1 MEEKIFQ
8 TLKEFLENKDE
19 YIAFLKGDGSEFITA
34 SNSFPVTQPAIYK
47 FIKNPKNKEIIDS
60 FFTPIDNL
68 WGKREDRLPKIEYQ
82 KEYIRLHKEDEKKEH
97 LIDAS
102 ISFREIEEPNIA
114 GFCFQL
120 YLDPQL
126 NFNEIERKP
135 LLNIELTLKI
145 TSNDF
150 ICITDNDLVVFSHYL
165 PKSAISENV
174 EMMAGLQNSKSKQLH
189 FRVGIEKGKYVIF
202 IETDSETN
210 NPVRIPAE

>member
-1 MEEKIFQ
+1 MTKKIFQ

-19 YIAFLKGDGSEFITA
+19 YIAFLKGDGSEFITP
-34 SNSFPVTQPAIYK
+34 SNSFPVTQRAIYK
-47 FIKNPKNKEIIDS
+47 FIKKPKNKEIIDS

-68 WGKREDRLPKIEYQ
+68 WGKREERLPKIEHQ
-82 KEYIRLHKEDEKKEH
+82 KEYIRLHKEDGKKEH

-102 ISFREIEEPNIA
+102 ISLGDIEESDIE

-145 TSNDF
+145 TSDDST
-150 ICITDNDLVVFSHYL
+150 CTTDNDLVVFSHYL
-165 PKSAISENV
+165 PKSAISENI
-174 EMMAGLQNSKSKQLH
+174 EMMEVLRNSKSEQLH
-189 FRVGIEKGKYVIF
+189 FRVGIEKGEYVIF